1 MTDKKI
7 SELNAMTASEIANDD
22 EIVISDTSATHTKK
36 SAISELSTFFGINPE
51 GQRDTVGAMF
61 TAGSHSG
68 VTVTYDDP
76 NDKIDIVLNGSV
88 TDAELGHLNGVTSDI
103 QTQLNN
109 KAGLVSPAFTGNP
122 TATTQTADNNS
133 TRIATTAYVQTEL
146 TNYASD
152 SATFTNKG
160 GAISQWTNDS
170 GYTTASSTNTFT
182 NKSGN
187 ISQWTND
194 SNYLTP
200 SSTNTLTNKSIDGA
214 GNTITNVPYTAISN
228 IVDTDI
234 TSVSASDNE
243 LASSKAIK
251 TYVDAQISG
260 IDTLAEAGDSNISSP
275 SAGQILVHDGTD
287 SFDNQTST
295 VTLSGAVTGTANMDS
310 SGDFAITTTIPTN
323 TITIN
328 GQSVAL
334 GGSATIPSVLQSGG
348 TFTGELHLNDDVL
361 LSFGGASGSGDFS
374 ISHDS
379 SSNKTIFAEGGAG
392 DLEIRASDFVVKN
405 GANNKTMINAEDGG
419 SVELYEDNTKVF
431 ETSATGVDITGN
443 IVVSGTVDGVDVG
456 ALNTAVGNLATVAT
470 TGLYSDLSGSPTLA
484 TVATSG
490 AYSDLSGTPTIPS
503 AIGGATGVDF
513 NDDVKARFGTGNDFE
528 IYHDS
533 SNDVTFLNES
543 GSGNLHIRGSSII
556 FKSQVDNDDYMKM
569 IENGAVELY
578 HSNTK
583 VAETSTDGID
593 MPDSKKLQLGD
604 GDDLQLF
611 HDTANSNI
619 ISNTG
624 TLKIRSDSTV
634 IRSNDDSEAI
644 ASFTKD
650 GAVELYHDN
659 SLTASTDANSWIIH
673 GGKDLALSSGTWT
686 GETGGKIQRHS
697 NHMYFQTVD
706 AGTFIFRNQS
716 GTEVFTVSASNGAVT
731 STNNITAFSDLRL
744 KKDVKTIENAL
755 DKVSKLRGVEYTR
768 KNNDEREIGV
778 IAQEVKEIVPELVS
792 IQENDNSIN
801 GDGLKDI
808 HTMKYQNTVGLL
820 IEAIKELKERNE
832 KLELIVNRLITE
844 VEEK

>member
-76 NDKIDIVLNGSV
+76 NDKIDIVLNGNV

-109 KAGLVSPAFTGNP
+109 KAGLASPAFTGNP

-251 TYVDAQISG
+251 AYVDSQISG

-379 SSNKTIFAEGGAG
+379 SSNKTIFAEGGTS

-443 IVVSGTVDGVDVG
+443 IVVSGTVDGVDIG

-490 AYSDLSGTPTIPS
+490 AYSDLSGTPTIPT
-503 AIGGATGVDF
+503 AIGGANGVDF

-533 SNDVTFLNES
+533 SNDITFLNET
-543 GSGNLHIRGSSII
+543 GSGNLHIRGGSII
-556 FKSQVDNDDYMKM
+556 FKSQTDNDDYIKC
-569 IENGAVELY
+569 IEDGEVSLY
-578 HSNTK
+578 HNNAKKLDTT
-583 VAETSTDGID
+583 ATGID
-593 MPDSKKLQLGD
+593 VNGTV
-604 GDDLQLF
+604 
-611 HDTANSNI
+611 TATAFSGSLSGNISQFTNNSGYLTQVTSGGATT
-619 ISNTG
+619 ISAGNGIGLNTG
-624 TLKIRSDSTV
+624 NGTITMSG
-634 IRSNDDSEAI
+634 
-644 ASFTKD
+644 SF
-650 GAVELYHDN
+650 
-659 SLTASTDANSWIIH
+659 
-673 GGKDLALSSGTWT
+673 SGNFSAT
-686 GETGGKIQRHS
+686 G
-697 NHMYFQTVD
+697 
-706 AGTFIFRNQS
+706 
-716 GTEVFTVSASNGAVT
+716 
-731 STNNITAFSDLRL
+731 NITAFSSDERL
-744 KKDVKTIENAL
+744 KNFQGKIENAL
-755 DKVSKLRGVEYTR
+755 DKVDKLSGYYYEWNDIAKGIDAEAFKDGVEV
-768 KNNDEREIGV
+768 GV
-778 IAQEVKEIVPELVS
+778 NAQEVEEVMPEVVTQAPIV
-792 IQENDNSIN
+792 
-801 GDGLKDI
+801 DI
-808 HTMKYQNTVGLL
+808 HNLDTDYKTVYYDKLVPLL
-820 IEAIKELKERNE
+820 IESVKELKNRNE
-832 KLELIVNRLITE
+832 RLELIVNRLITE

>member
-36 SAISELSTFFGINPE
+36 APISELSTFFGINPE

-109 KAGLVSPAFTGNP
+109 KAGLASPAFTGNA

-152 SATFTNKG
+152 TATFTNKSG
-160 GAISQWTNDS
+160 DISQWTNDS

-200 SSTNTLTNKSIDGA
+200 ASTSNLSNKTIDGNA
-214 GNTITNVPYTAISN
+214 NTISNIPYVSISN

-234 TSVSASDNE
+234 TSVSGSDNE

-275 SAGQILVHDGTD
+275 SAGQILVYDGTD

-323 TITIN
+323 TVTIN
-328 GQSVAL
+328 GQTVAL

-374 ISHDS
+374 IKHES
-379 SSNKTIFAEGGAG
+379 STNKTIFAEGGTS

-405 GANNKTMINAEDGG
+405 SANDKTMINAEDGG
-419 SVELYEDNTKVF
+419 SVELFENNTKVF
-431 ETSATGVDITGN
+431 ETSATGVDVTGN
-443 IVVSGTVDGVDVG
+443 IVVSGTVDGVDIG

-470 TGLYSDLSGSPTLA
+470 TGAYSDLSGSPTLA

-490 AYSDLSGTPTIPS
+490 AYSDLSGTPTIPTPV
-503 AIGGATGVDF
+503 GGATGVDF
-513 NDDVKARFGTGNDFE
+513 NDNVKARFGTGNDLE
-528 IYHDS
+528 IYHDG
-533 SNDVTFLNES
+533 NDSYIKDSAGTGDLLIQTNKLQIV
-543 GSGNLHIRGSSII
+543 
-556 FKSQVDNDDYMKM
+556 K
-569 IENGAVELY
+569 ENALDTMAEFIGDGAVKLR
-578 HSNTK
+578 HDDSVK
-583 VAETSTDGID
+583 FET
-593 MPDSKKLQLGD
+593 
-604 GDDLQLF
+604 
-611 HDTANSNI
+611 TATGCTV
-619 ISNTG
+619 TG
-624 TLKIRSDSTV
+624 TLSATTLS
-634 IRSNDDSEAI
+634 
-644 ASFTKD
+644 
-650 GAVELYHDN
+650 G
-659 SLTASTDANSWIIH
+659 
-673 GGKDLALSSGTWT
+673 ALSGNISQFTNNSGYLTQITSGGATTISAGNGIGINNGNGTITMSGSFSGNFSAT
-686 GETGGKIQRHS
+686 G
-697 NHMYFQTVD
+697 
-706 AGTFIFRNQS
+706 
-716 GTEVFTVSASNGAVT
+716 
-731 STNNITAFSDLRL
+731 NITAFSSDSRL
-744 KKDVKTIENAL
+744 KNFKGKIENAL
-755 DKVSKLRGVEYTR
+755 DKVNKLNGYYYEWNDVAKGIDAEAFQDGIAVGV
-768 KNNDEREIGV
+768 N
-778 IAQEVKEIVPELVS
+778 AQEVQEVMPEVVTQAPIV
-792 IQENDNSIN
+792 
-801 GDGLKDI
+801 DI
-808 HTMKYQNTVGLL
+808 HNLDTDYKTVYYDKLVPLL
-820 IEAIKELKERNE
+820 IESVKELKNRNE

-844 VEEK
+844 VEEKFS

>member
-7 SELNAMTASEIANDD
+7 SELNSMTASEIANND

-419 SVELYEDNTKVF
+419 SVELYENNTKVL

-443 IVVSGTVDGVDVG
+443 IVVSGTVDGVDV
-456 ALNTAVGNLATVAT
+456 ASLNTTVGNLATVAT
-470 TGLYSDLSGSPTLA
+470 SGLYSDLSGLPTLA

-490 AYSDLSGTPTIPS
+490 AYSDLSGTPTIPTPV
-503 AIGGATGVDF
+503 GGATGVDF
-513 NDDVKARFGTGNDFE
+513 NDNVKARFGTGNDFE

-533 SNDVTFLNES
+533 SNNVTFLNET
-543 GSGNLHIRGSSII
+543 GAGNLHIRGGDII
-556 FKSQVDNDDYMKM
+556 FKSQTDNDDYIKC
-569 IENGAVELY
+569 IENGGV
-578 HSNTK
+578 K
-583 VAETSTDGID
+583 
-593 MPDSKKLQLGD
+593 
-604 GDDLQLF
+604 
-611 HDTANSNI
+611 
-619 ISNTG
+619 
-624 TLKIRSDSTV
+624 
-634 IRSNDDSEAI
+634 
-644 ASFTKD
+644 
-650 GAVELYHDN
+650 LYHDN
-659 SLTASTDANSWIIH
+659 TLTAETTGNGFEIPSDNLEFRIGASADLKLYHDGSHSVVQDAGTGHLQLSGSQVTITKADRSGTLATFVDGGANFFYYNTVQMMETTANGVKIADDKRFEIGNGTNWSGEQVGKIEHHSNSMYHQYNSNFITRN
-673 GGKDLALSSGTWT
+673 SSGTNT
-686 GETGGKIQRHS
+686 LNIDSSGNG
-697 NHMYFQTVD
+697 
-706 AGTFIFRNQS
+706 IF
-716 GTEVFTVSASNGAVT
+716 NGNVT
-731 STNNITAFSDLRL
+731 AYSDIRI
-744 KKDVKTIENAL
+744 KDDIKTIDNAL

-768 KNNDEREIGV
+768 KETKAREIGV
-778 IAQEVKEIVPELVS
+778 IAQEVKEIVP
-792 IQENDNSIN
+792 
-801 GDGLKDI
+801 
-808 HTMKYQNTVGLL
+808 
-820 IEAIKELKERNE
+820 
-832 KLELIVNRLITE
+832 
-844 VEEK
+844 

>member
-7 SELNAMTASEIANDD
+7 SELVAMTSAQIANDD

-36 SAISELSTFFGINPE
+36 APISELATFFGVNQE
-51 GQRDTVGAMF
+51 GIEDTVANLF
-61 TAGSHSG
+61 TGHSNHSG
-68 VTVTYDDP
+68 IAPTYDDA
-76 NDKIDIVLNGSV
+76 NGQLIFSLAGGV
-88 TDAELGHLNGVTSDI
+88 TTAEMGFLAGTTSDI
-103 QTQLNN
+103 QTQFNS
-109 KAGLVSPAFTGNP
+109 KAPLASPALTGNP
-122 TATTQTADNNS
+122 TAPTQTADNNS
-133 TRIATTAYVQTEL
+133 TRLATTAYVQTEL

-152 SATFTNKG
+152 NATFTNKG
-160 GAISQWTNDS
+160 GAISQWTNDA
-170 GYTTASSTNTFT
+170 GFITASSTDTFT

-187 ISQWTND
+187 ISQWTNN

-234 TSVSASDNE
+234 TSVSATDNE

-260 IDTLAEAGDSNISSP
+260 IDTIAEASDSNISSP

-328 GQSVAL
+328 GQAVAL

-379 SSNKTIFAEGGAG
+379 STNKTIFAEGGAG

-419 SVELYEDNTKVF
+419 SVELFENNTKVF

-443 IVVSGTVDGVDVG
+443 IVVSGTVDGVDV
-456 ALNTAVGNLATVAT
+456 ASLNTTVGNLATVAT
-470 TGLYSDLSGSPTLA
+470 SGLYSDLSGSPTLA

-513 NDDVKARFGTGNDFE
+513 NDNVKARFGTGNDLE
-528 IYHDS
+528 IYHDG
-533 SNDVTFLNES
+533 SN
-543 GSGNLHIRGSSII
+543 GII
-556 FKSQVDNDDYMKM
+556 KQDALTGLEIMADNFRVQ
-569 IENGAVELY
+569 NSAG
-578 HSNTK
+578 T
-583 VAETSTDGID
+583 ETLISADG
-593 MPDSKKLQLGD
+593 
-604 GDDLQLF
+604 
-611 HDTANSNI
+611 
-619 ISNTG
+619 
-624 TLKIRSDSTV
+624 
-634 IRSNDDSEAI
+634 
-644 ASFTKD
+644 D
-650 GAVELYHDN
+650 GAVGLYHDN
-659 SLTASTDANSWIIH
+659 AKKLDTTATGIDVN
-673 GGKDLALSSGTWT
+673 GTVT
-686 GETGGKIQRHS
+686 ATEFDGLLETGTAFKVGAWYDSSDSVNRL
-697 NHMYFQTVD
+697 YF
-706 AGTFIFRNQS
+706 
-716 GTEVFTVSASNGAVT
+716 SNGADSILNGTNSVQLRVNGTARAQTDSAGDWKATGNVIAYTSISDRNKKENIKPIDDALNKVSQLNGVT
-731 STNNITAFSDLRL
+731 YTL
-744 KKDVKTIENAL
+744 KKDGRVGSGLIAQDVE
-755 DKVSKLRGVEYTR
+755 KVLPEVVFRTT
-768 KNNDEREIGV
+768 EIGDD
-778 IAQEVKEIVPELVS
+778 KEFLAV
-792 IQENDNSIN
+792 NY
-801 GDGLKDI
+801 G
-808 HTMKYQNTVGLL
+808 NTVGLL
-820 IEAIKELKERNE
+820 VEAIKDLKN
-832 KLELIVNRLITE
+832 E
-844 VEEK
+844 VEELKTKKLCKCED

>member
-7 SELNAMTASEIANDD
+7 SELNAMIASEIANDD

-76 NDKIDIVLNGSV
+76 NDKIDIVLNGNV

-109 KAGLVSPAFTGNP
+109 KAGLASPAFTGNA

-152 SATFTNKG
+152 NATFTNKG

-214 GNTITNVPYTAISN
+214 SNPITNVPYTAISN

-234 TSVSASDNE
+234 TSVSASDDE

-431 ETSATGVDITGN
+431 ETSATGVDVTGN
-443 IVVSGTVDGVDVG
+443 IVVSGTVDGVDV
-456 ALNTAVGNLATVAT
+456 ASLNTTVGNLATVAT
-470 TGLYSDLSGSPTLA
+470 SGLYSDLSGSPTFA

-503 AIGGATGVDF
+503 ATGGANGVDF
-513 NDDVKARFGTGNDFE
+513 NDDVKARFGTGNDLE
-528 IYHDS
+528 IFHNGVDS
-533 SNDVTFLNES
+533 VIKDAGTGSLEIRATDLKLNTS
-543 GSGNLHIRGSSII
+543 DN
-556 FKSQVDNDDYMKM
+556 SQNM
-569 IENGAVELY
+569 IKAIDGGAVELY
-578 HSNTK
+578 HNGTK
-583 VAETSTDGID
+583 MVETSTDGLD

-611 HDTANSNI
+611 HDTANSQI

-624 TLKIRSDSTV
+624 ELKIRSDNL
-634 IRSNDDSEAI
+634 RLKNLADDEILAE
-644 ASFTKD
+644 FTN
-650 GAVELYHDN
+650 GSSCGLYFN
-659 SLTASTDANSWIIH
+659 NTLTAETTSNSWLIRAN
-673 GGKDLALSSGTWT
+673 KDLRLDAGTWT
-686 GETGGKIQRHS
+686 GDTNGKIQRHS
-697 NHMYFQTVD
+697 THMYFQTPD
-706 AGTFIFRNQS
+706 AGSWIFRNTS
-716 GTEVFTVSASNGAVT
+716 GSEFFNIQASNGAVT
-731 STNNITAFSDLRL
+731 SSNNITAFSDIRL
-744 KKDVKTIENAL
+744 KKDVKTIDNAL

-768 KNNDEREIGV
+768 KSNDEREIGV

-820 IEAIKELKERNE
+820 IEAIKELKDRNE

>member
-76 NDKIDIVLNGSV
+76 NDKIDIVLNGNV

-109 KAGLVSPAFTGNP
+109 KAGLASPAFTGNA

-234 TSVSASDNE
+234 TSVSASDDE

-379 SSNKTIFAEGGAG
+379 SSNKTIFAEGGTS

-405 GANNKTMINAEDGG
+405 SANNKTMINAEDGG
-419 SVELYEDNTKVF
+419 SVELYENNTKVF
-431 ETSATGVDITGN
+431 ETSATGVDVTGN

-490 AYSDLSGTPTIPS
+490 AYSDLSGTPTIPT

-513 NDDVKARFGTGNDFE
+513 NDDVKARFGTGNDLE

-533 SNDVTFLNES
+533 SNDISFINES
-543 GSGNLHIRGSSII
+543 GSGNLHIRGGSII
-556 FKSQVDNDDYMKM
+556 FKSQTDNDDYIKC
-569 IENGAVELY
+569 IEDGEVSLY
-578 HSNTK
+578 HNNAKKLDTT
-583 VAETSTDGID
+583 ATGID
-593 MPDSKKLQLGD
+593 VNGTV
-604 GDDLQLF
+604 
-611 HDTANSNI
+611 TATAFSGSLSGNISQFTNNSGYLTQVTSGGATT
-619 ISNTG
+619 ISAGNGIGLNTG
-624 TLKIRSDSTV
+624 NGTITMSG
-634 IRSNDDSEAI
+634 
-644 ASFTKD
+644 SF
-650 GAVELYHDN
+650 
-659 SLTASTDANSWIIH
+659 
-673 GGKDLALSSGTWT
+673 SGNFSAT
-686 GETGGKIQRHS
+686 G
-697 NHMYFQTVD
+697 
-706 AGTFIFRNQS
+706 
-716 GTEVFTVSASNGAVT
+716 
-731 STNNITAFSDLRL
+731 NITAFSSDSRL
-744 KKDVKTIENAL
+744 KNFKGKIENAL
-755 DKVSKLRGVEYTR
+755 DKVDKLNGYYYEWNDVAKGIDAEAFQEGIAVGV
-768 KNNDEREIGV
+768 N
-778 IAQEVKEIVPELVS
+778 AQEVEEVMPEVVTQAPIV
-792 IQENDNSIN
+792 
-801 GDGLKDI
+801 DI
-808 HTMKYQNTVGLL
+808 HNLDTDYKTVYYDKLVPLL
-820 IEAIKELKERNE
+820 IESIKELKNRNE
-832 KLELIVNRLITE
+832 RLELIVNRLITE

>member
-7 SELNAMTASEIANDD
+7 SELTSMTSAQIANDD
-22 EIVISDTSATHTKK
+22 EIVISDTSATQTKK
-36 SAISELSTFFGINPE
+36 AGIGELATFFGVNTE
-51 GQRDTVGAMF
+51 GIQDTVGAMF
-61 TAGSHSG
+61 TGHSSHAGITP
-68 VTVTYDDP
+68 VYDDP
-76 NDKIDIVLNGSV
+76 N
-88 TDAELGHLNGVTSDI
+88 GHLIFSLAGGVTTAEMGFLAGTTSDI
-103 QTQLNN
+103 QTQFNS
-109 KAGLVSPAFTGNP
+109 KAPLASPALTGNP
-122 TATTQTADNNS
+122 TAPTQTADNNS
-133 TRIATTAYVQTEL
+133 TRLATTAYVQTEL

-152 SATFTNKG
+152 NATFTNKG
-160 GAISQWTNDS
+160 GAISQWTNDA
-170 GYTTASSTNTFT
+170 GYITASSTDTLT

-187 ISQWTND
+187 ISQFTND
-194 SNYLTP
+194 SNYLTS

-234 TSVSASDNE
+234 TSVSATDNE

-260 IDTLAEAGDSNISSP
+260 IDTIAEASDSNISSP

-419 SVELYEDNTKVF
+419 SVELFENNTKVF

-443 IVVSGTVDGVDVG
+443 IVVSGTVDGVDV
-456 ALNTAVGNLATVAT
+456 ASLNTTVGNLATVAT
-470 TGLYSDLSGSPTLA
+470 SGLYSDLSGSPTLA

-513 NDDVKARFGTGNDFE
+513 NDNVKARFGTGNDLE
-528 IYHDS
+528 IYHD
-533 SNDVTFLNES
+533 
-543 GSGNLHIRGSSII
+543 GN
-556 FKSQVDNDDYMKM
+556 
-569 IENGAVELY
+569 
-578 HSNTK
+578 HS
-583 VAETSTDGID
+583 VV
-593 MPDSKKLQLGD
+593 Q
-604 GDDLQLF
+604 
-611 HDTANSNI
+611 
-619 ISNTG
+619 
-624 TLKIRSDSTV
+624 
-634 IRSNDDSEAI
+634 
-644 ASFTKD
+644 
-650 GAVELYHDN
+650 
-659 SLTASTDANSWIIH
+659 
-673 GGKDLALSSGTWT
+673 
-686 GETGGKIQRHS
+686 
-697 NHMYFQTVD
+697 D
-706 AGTFIFRNQS
+706 AGTGHLQLSGSQVTITKADRSNTLAAFIDGGANHFYYNGTNMASTTSGGFRVEDDKRLEIANGSNWS
-716 GTEVFTVSASNGAVT
+716 GELAGKIEHHSASMYHQFTTSWIARNASGSNVFTVDSSGNGVFNANVSAY
-731 STNNITAFSDLRL
+731 SDLRL
-744 KKDVKTIENAL
+744 KEDVKTIDNAL
-755 DKVSKLRGVEYTR
+755 DKVSKLRGIEYTR
-768 KNNDEREIGV
+768 KETKAREIGV
-778 IAQEVKEIVPELVS
+778 IAQEVKEIVPELVT
-792 IQENDNSIN
+792 IENTKSDIN
-801 GDGLKDI
+801 PEGLEDL

-820 IEAIKELKERNE
+820 IEAIKELKSEIE
-832 KLELIVNRLITE
+832 EL
-844 VEEK
+844 KKGK

>member
-7 SELNAMTASEIANDD
+7 SELTSMTSAEIANDD

-36 SAISELSTFFGINPE
+36 AGIGELATFFGVNTE
-51 GQRDTVGAMF
+51 GIQDTVGAMF
-61 TAGSHSG
+61 TGHSSHAGITP
-68 VTVTYDDP
+68 VYDDP
-76 NDKIDIVLNGSV
+76 N
-88 TDAELGHLNGVTSDI
+88 GHLIFSLAGGVTTAEMGFLAGTTSDI
-103 QTQLNN
+103 QTQFDA
-109 KAGLVSPAFTGNP
+109 KAPLASPALTGNP

-133 TRIATTAYVQTEL
+133 TRLATTAYVQTEL

-152 SATFTNKG
+152 NATFTNKG
-160 GAISQWTNDS
+160 GAISQWTNDA
-170 GYTTASSTNTFT
+170 GYITASSTDTFT

-187 ISQWTND
+187 ISQWTNN

-214 GNTITNVPYTAISN
+214 SNPITNVPYTAISN

-234 TSVSASDNE
+234 TSVSASDDE

-260 IDTLAEAGDSNISSP
+260 IDTIAEASDSNISSP

-328 GQSVAL
+328 GQAVAL

-379 SSNKTIFAEGGAG
+379 STNKTIFAEGGAG

-419 SVELYEDNTKVF
+419 SVELFENNTKVF

-443 IVVSGTVDGVDVG
+443 IVVSGTVDGVDV
-456 ALNTAVGNLATVAT
+456 ASLNTTVGNLATVAT
-470 TGLYSDLSGSPTLA
+470 SGLYSDLSGSPTLA

-528 IYHDS
+528 IYHD
-533 SNDVTFLNES
+533 NATNITFLNES
-543 GSGNLHIRGSSII
+543 GSGNLHIRGSNII
-556 FKSQVDNDDYMKM
+556 FKSQVDNDDYIKC

-578 HSNTK
+578 HDNAKMFSTTSQGVQVEADKRLVIINGGTWSGELAGKIEHHSNSMYHQYTTSFITRNSSGSNTL
-583 VAETSTDGID
+583 TID
-593 MPDSKKLQLGD
+593 
-604 GDDLQLF
+604 
-611 HDTANSNI
+611 
-619 ISNTG
+619 
-624 TLKIRSDSTV
+624 
-634 IRSNDDSEAI
+634 
-644 ASFTKD
+644 AS
-650 GAVELYHDN
+650 GNAVF
-659 SLTASTDANSWIIH
+659 
-673 GGKDLALSSGTWT
+673 GG
-686 GETGGKIQRHS
+686 
-697 NHMYFQTVD
+697 NV
-706 AGTFIFRNQS
+706 
-716 GTEVFTVSASNGAVT
+716 
-731 STNNITAFSDLRL
+731 TAFSDYRI
-744 KKDVKTIENAL
+744 KEDIKTIDNAL

-768 KNNDEREIGV
+768 KETKEKEIGV

-792 IQENDNSIN
+792 IENRKSDIN
-801 GDGLKDI
+801 PEGLEDL
-808 HTMKYQNTVGLL
+808 HAMKYGNTVGLL
-820 IEAIKELKERNE
+820 IEAIKELKSEIE
-832 KLELIVNRLITE
+832 EL
-844 VEEK
+844 KKG

>member
-7 SELNAMTASEIANDD
+7 SELNAITASEIANDD

-76 NDKIDIVLNGSV
+76 NDKIDIVLNGNV

-109 KAGLVSPAFTGNP
+109 KAGLASPAFTGNP

-251 TYVDAQISG
+251 AYVDSQISG

-379 SSNKTIFAEGGAG
+379 SSNKTIFAEGGTS

-443 IVVSGTVDGVDVG
+443 IVVSGTVDGVDIG

-490 AYSDLSGTPTIPS
+490 AYSDLSGTPTIPT
-503 AIGGATGVDF
+503 AIGGANGVDF

-533 SNDVTFLNES
+533 SNDITFLNET
-543 GSGNLHIRGSSII
+543 GSGNLHIRGGSII
-556 FKSQVDNDDYMKM
+556 FKSQTDNDDYIKC
-569 IENGAVELY
+569 IEDGEVSLY
-578 HSNTK
+578 HNNAKKLDTT
-583 VAETSTDGID
+583 ATGID
-593 MPDSKKLQLGD
+593 VNGTV
-604 GDDLQLF
+604 
-611 HDTANSNI
+611 TATAFSGSLSGNISQFTNNSGYLTQVTSGGATT
-619 ISNTG
+619 ISAGNGIGLNTG
-624 TLKIRSDSTV
+624 NGTITMSG
-634 IRSNDDSEAI
+634 
-644 ASFTKD
+644 SF
-650 GAVELYHDN
+650 
-659 SLTASTDANSWIIH
+659 
-673 GGKDLALSSGTWT
+673 SGNFSAT
-686 GETGGKIQRHS
+686 G
-697 NHMYFQTVD
+697 
-706 AGTFIFRNQS
+706 
-716 GTEVFTVSASNGAVT
+716 
-731 STNNITAFSDLRL
+731 NITAFSSDERL
-744 KKDVKTIENAL
+744 KNFQGKIENAL
-755 DKVSKLRGVEYTR
+755 DKVDKLSGYYYEWNDIAKGIDAEAFKDGVEV
-768 KNNDEREIGV
+768 GV
-778 IAQEVKEIVPELVS
+778 NAQEVEEVMPEVVTQAPIV
-792 IQENDNSIN
+792 
-801 GDGLKDI
+801 DI
-808 HTMKYQNTVGLL
+808 HNLDTDYKTVYYDKLVPLL
-820 IEAIKELKERNE
+820 IESVKELKNRNE
-832 KLELIVNRLITE
+832 RLELIVNRLITE